1 MSRDPG
7 PGIRSEHNAVFFGAQ
22 PQHVVSA
29 LAQQRME
36 RQAFRPQGGH
46 MTESHVNV
54 NPAWNREKLVN
65 NRKP

>member
-7 PGIRSEHNAVFFGAQ
+7 PGIRSERNAAFFGAQ

-36 RQAFRPQGGH
+36 RQAFRGTHDRIACQR
-46 MTESHVNV
+46 ESSL
-54 NPAWNREKLVN
+54 E
-65 NRKP
+65 

>member
-7 PGIRSEHNAVFFGAQ
+7 PGIRSERNAAFFGAQ

-36 RQAFRPQGGH
+36 RQAFRGD
-46 MTESHVNV
+46 T
-54 NPAWNREKLVN
+54 
-65 NRKP
+65 